1 MCGACHWR
9 SRHQTQH
16 RKDAARVGGKIV
28 AVTSEEYLR
37 YGIDMLCSAQGSERA
52 PRAGKETRSWLG
64 LV

>member
-9 SRHQTQH
+9 SRRQTQL

-28 AVTSEEYLR
+28 AVTLEEYLR
-37 YGIDMLCSAQGSERA
+37 YAIDMLCSAQGNEWA
-52 PRAGKETRSWLG
+52 PQAGKETRSWLG

>member
-9 SRHQTQH
+9 SRRQTQR

-28 AVTSEEYLR
+28 AVTLEESLR
-37 YGIDMLCSAQGSERA
+37 YAIDMLCSAQGSEWA
-52 PRAGKETRSWLG
+52 PQAGKEIRSWLG

>member
-9 SRHQTQH
+9 SRRQTQR

-28 AVTSEEYLR
+28 AVTLEEYLR
-37 YGIDMLCSAQGSERA
+37 YAIDMLCSAQSSERA
-52 PRAGKETRSWLG
+52 PQAGKETRSWLD

>member
-9 SRHQTQH
+9 SRRQTQC

-28 AVTSEEYLR
+28 AVTLEEYLR
-37 YGIDMLCSAQGSERA
+37 YAIDMLCSAQGSKQD
-52 PRAGKETRSWLG
+52 PRVGKEAMPWLG